1 MGYKDIL
8 NEYLFNTSDKDKRDL
23 GLFFDLSKVEGARNY
38 HMFNMFNRTQSMF
51 KYNGLPDTIT
61 PRNLELLIQR
71 SGYCGIAEVT
81 SKNSKFKSGLYALFG
96 TLGGAPDP
104 YYMPTKFVYANAGL
118 NTSGELDIHT
128 NCVVIPNDSLY
139 MGLMPMNL
147 YNSDFLTHAYITL
160 KIALINSRMTNVF
173 SAGDDDVY
181 NSCLEY
187 IKQIESG
194 TLGIIHDTN
203 FMRDEMGG
211 VTLHNQGSV
220 QTELT
225 KIIEAIQ
232 FVKASWFND
241 LGLQANYNM
250 KRESLSESEVA
261 LNQDVMLPLVDNMLE
276 MRKIGVDEVNKM
288 FGTNISVELNSSWK
302 NTHMTAELSIEAM
315 KKESEK
321 DNSDNTE
328 NPEDISDQTE
338 NEDDNEDEKT
348 ES

>member
-1 MGYKDIL
+1 MGYKNIL
-8 NEYLFNTSDKDKRDL
+8 NEYLFNSKEEDRRNL
-23 GLFFDLSKVEGARNY
+23 SLFFNLETVEGARNY

-51 KYNGLPDTIT
+51 KYSGLPDTIT
-61 PRNLELLIQR
+61 PRNLELIIQR
-71 SGYCGIAEVT
+71 SGYCGIAEVK
-81 SKNSKFKSGLYALFG
+81 SKNTKFKSGLYALFG
-96 TLGGAPDP
+96 TLGGSPDP

-118 NTSGELDIHT
+118 NASDELEIHN
-128 NCVVIPNDSLY
+128 NCVVIPNDALY
-139 MGLMPMNL
+139 MGLLPMNS
-147 YNSDFLTHAYITL
+147 YNADFLTHAYITL

-173 SAGDDDVY
+173 TAGDDDVY

-187 IKQIESG
+187 IKKIENGS
-194 TLGIIHDTN
+194 LGIIHDTT
-203 FMRDEMGG
+203 FMSDEMGG
-211 VTLHNQGSV
+211 VSVHNQSSV

-276 MRKIGVDEVNKM
+276 MRKIGIDEVNKM

-302 NTHMTAELSIEAM
+302 NTHMTAELSIKSM
-315 KKESEK
+315 KKEV
-321 DNSDNTE
+321 DDT
-328 NPEDISDQTE
+328 SDQTE
-338 NEDDNEDEKT
+338 NDNAEDGSDQIESEGDEDDKAED
-348 ES
+348 